1 MSSFNLKPLIIWAA
15 SFLSLGFCSICNTF
29 LFELSENFRIE
40 HVNTNPLVFAILSSI
55 VSPILPVI
63 ASIFLFRYLYSTAIS
78 IFQSQDS
85 DTTPK

>member
-1 MSSFNLKPLIIWAA
+1 MFSFNTKPLIIWVA
-15 SFLSLGFCSICNTF
+15 SFFSLGFCSICNTF